1 MIKAVIF
8 DCGQV
13 LLKYPEDLMIQ
24 YIAREFGVASD
35 VIGPLVL
42 GECAHPLQRGE
53 ISEKQ
58 FWQDIADRLGED
70 LPDCYEILWEREF
83 RAQATIIEPTYALVN
98 QLKSK
103 GYKVG
108 MLSNTEISHSR
119 VIRDN
124 FPEDKFDAYILSD
137 EHGCRKPE
145 REIYLLTAQELNVEP
160 QQAVFIDDRVKL
172 VEGAQNVGMKGVHY
186 TSHEQLVK
194 DLKDLESM
202 MEKYR

>member
-13 LLKYPEDLMIQ
+13 LLKYSEDLMIQ
-24 YIAREFGVASD
+24 DIAREFGVASD
-35 VIGPLVL
+35 DIGPLIL
-42 GECAHPLQRGE
+42 GECVHPLQRGK
-53 ISEKQ
+53 ISERR
-58 FWQDIADRLGED
+58 FWQDIANRLGED
-70 LPDCYEILWEREF
+70 LPDCYETLWEREF
-83 RAQATIIEPTYALVN
+83 RAQATIREPTYALVD

-124 FPEDKFDAYILSD
+124 FPEHKFDAYILSN

-145 REIYLLTAQELNVEP
+145 PEIYLLTSRELGVEP
-160 QQAVFIDDRVKL
+160 QEAVFIDDRIKL

-186 TSHEQLVK
+186 IYHEQLVQ
-194 DLKDLESM
+194 DLKALGV
-202 MEKYR
+202 KL